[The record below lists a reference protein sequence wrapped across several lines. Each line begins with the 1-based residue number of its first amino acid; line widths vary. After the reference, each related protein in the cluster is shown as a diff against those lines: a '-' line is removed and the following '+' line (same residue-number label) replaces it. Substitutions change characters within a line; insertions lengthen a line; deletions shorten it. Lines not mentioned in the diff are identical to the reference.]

1 MENNM
6 INNYTHTT
14 TEHATIIAR
23 TALRTC
29 AAKAGRAEKIDNMRA
44 ALGGRDA
51 AAMRMYGRAMDDT
64 DAYDA
69 LRVQPLTD
77 AADLVQVAALAI
89 IECAAPCIAAAI
101 AADAAYILPDAVRK
115 AAYKAVHKAIYTA
128 AVRPALRDTYIEDM
142 AHTDDGMEVSDPEY
156 IKVTRYYDIHDW
168 ADYAVTMDML
178 EQIRPL
184 LRERAALILDYRMQ
198 GLSVTAIA
206 DKLGVS
212 QQAVSAQL
220 KRIQD
225 KAITLWPDEIRAF
238 KL

>member
-1 MENNM
+1 MKHTNH
-6 INNYTHTT
+6 THTT
-14 TEHATIIAR
+14 SEHAIIIAK

-29 AAKAGRAEKIDNMRA
+29 AMKAGRSEKIDNMRA
-44 ALGGRDA
+44 ALAGRDA
-51 AAMRMYGRAMDDT
+51 ATIRTYER
-64 DAYDA
+64 AYDDA
-69 LRVQPLTD
+69 AAYDEGYIQPLTD

-101 AADAAYILPDAVRK
+101 AADKPYILPDAVRK
-115 AAYKAVHKAIYTA
+115 AAYKAVHKAIYAA

-156 IKVTRYYDIHDW
+156 IKVTRYYDVHDW

-184 LRERAALILDYRMQ
+184 LKDKQKAVLHYRLQ
-198 GLSVTAIA
+198 GMSVTAIA
-206 DKLGVS
+206 ERLGVT
-212 QQAVSAQL
+212 QQAISDTL
-220 KRIQD
+220 KRIRV
-225 KAITLWPDEIRAF
+225 KASTLWPDETRAF

>member
-1 MENNM
+1 M

-44 ALGGRDA
+44 ALAGRDA
-51 AAMRMYGRAMDDT
+51 AAMRMYGRAMNDT
-64 DAYDA
+64 NAYDA

-89 IECAAPCIAAAI
+89 IECAAPCIATAI
-101 AADAAYILPDAVRK
+101 AGDEPYILPDAVRK
-115 AAYKAVHKAIYTA
+115 AAYKAVHKAIYAA

-142 AHTDDGMEVSDPEY
+142 AHTDDGAEIVDPEY
-156 IKVTRYYDIHDW
+156 IKVTRYYDVHDW
-168 ADYAVTMDML
+168 ADYMITTDML
-178 EQIRPL
+178 EQIKPL
-184 LRERAALILDYRMQ
+184 LTRAERAVLNYRMQ
-198 GLSVTAIA
+198 GLSGDAIA
-206 DKLGVS
+206 ERLGVS
-212 QQAVSAQL
+212 KQ
-220 KRIQD
+220 RISNIRRNIQRI
-225 KAITLWPDEIRAF
+225 ATRIWPDETRAF

>member
-1 MENNM
+1 MLYNH
-6 INNYTHTT
+6 THTT
-14 TEHATIIAR
+14 IEHATIIAR

-29 AAKAGRAEKIDNMRA
+29 AAKAGRSEKIDNMRA
-44 ALGGRDA
+44 ALAGRDA
-51 AAMRMYGRAMDDT
+51 ATIRTYER
-64 DAYDA
+64 AYDDIA
-69 LRVQPLTD
+69 AYDKGYIQPLTD

-101 AADAAYILPDAVRK
+101 AADEPYILPDTVRK
-115 AAYKAVHKAIYTA
+115 AAYKAVHKAIYAA
-128 AVRPALRDTYIEDM
+128 AVRTALRDIYIEDM

-156 IKVTRYYDIHDW
+156 IKVTRYYDVHDW
-168 ADYAVTMDML
+168 ADYMITTDML
-178 EQIRPL
+178 EQIKPL
-184 LRERAALILDYRMQ
+184 LRERAALILNYRMQ

-206 DKLGVS
+206 AKMGVT

-225 KAITLWPDEIRAF
+225 KAITLWPDETRAF

>member
-1 MENNM
+1 MTNT
-6 INNYTHTT
+6 NYTHTT

-51 AAMRMYGRAMDDT
+51 AAMRMYGRTMDDT

-89 IECAAPCIAAAI
+89 IETGAPCIAAAI
-101 AADAAYILPDAVRK
+101 AADTAYILPDAVRK
-115 AAYKAVHKAIYTA
+115 AAYKAVHKAIYAA

-156 IKVTRYYDIHDW
+156 IKVTRYYDVHNW

-184 LRERAALILDYRMQ
+184 LRERAALILNYRMQ
-198 GLSVTAIA
+198 GISVTAIA
-206 DKLGVS
+206 AKMGVT

-225 KAITLWPDEIRAF
+225 KAITLWPDETRAF

>member
-1 MENNM
+1 MN
-6 INNYTHTT
+6 NNYTHTT

-44 ALGGRDA
+44 ALAGRDA
-51 AAMRMYGRAMDDT
+51 AAMRMYGRATDDV

-115 AAYKAVHKAIYTA
+115 AAYKAVHKAIYAA

-156 IKVTRYYDIHDW
+156 IKVTRYYDVHDW

-184 LRERAALILDYRMQ
+184 LRERAALILNYRMQ
-198 GLSVTAIA
+198 GISVTAIA
-206 DKLGVS
+206 AKMGVT

-225 KAITLWPDEIRAF
+225 KAITLWPDETRAF

>member
-1 MENNM
+1 MKHTNH
-6 INNYTHTT
+6 THTT
-14 TEHATIIAR
+14 SEHATIIAR

-29 AAKAGRAEKIDNMRA
+29 AMKAGRSEKIDNMRS
-44 ALGGRDA
+44 ALAGRDA
-51 AAMRMYGRAMDDT
+51 ATIRTYER
-64 DAYDA
+64 AYDDIA
-69 LRVQPLTD
+69 AYDEGYIQPLTD
-77 AADLVQVAALAI
+77 AADLMQVAALAI
-89 IECAAPCIAAAI
+89 IEADAPCIAAAI
-101 AADAAYILPDAVRK
+101 AADRPYILPDAVRK
-115 AAYKAVHKAIYTA
+115 AAYKAVHKAIYAA

-168 ADYAVTMDML
+168 ADYMITADML
-178 EQIRPL
+178 EQIKPL
-184 LRERAALILDYRMQ
+184 LRERAALILNYRMQ
-198 GLSVTAIA
+198 GISVTAIA
-206 DKLGVS
+206 AKMGVT

>member
-1 MENNM
+1 MTHTNH
-6 INNYTHTT
+6 THTT

-44 ALGGRDA
+44 ALAGRDA
-51 AAMRMYGRAMDDT
+51 ATIRTYER
-64 DAYDA
+64 AYDDIA
-69 LRVQPLTD
+69 AYDEGYIQPLTD

-101 AADAAYILPDAVRK
+101 AGDEPYILPDAVRK
-115 AAYKAVHKAIYTA
+115 AAYKAVHKAIYAA
-128 AVRPALRDTYIEDM
+128 AVRPALRDIYIEDM

-156 IKVTRYYDIHDW
+156 IKVTRYYDVHDW

-178 EQIRPL
+178 GQIKPL
-184 LRERAALILDYRMQ
+184 LTRAERAVLHYRMQ
-198 GLSVTAIA
+198 GLSGDAMA
-206 DKLGVS
+206 ERLGVS
-212 QQAVSAQL
+212 KQ
-220 KRIQD
+220 RISNIRRNIQRI
-225 KAITLWPDEIRAF
+225 ATRIWPDETRAF

>member
-1 MENNM
+1 M

>member
-1 MENNM
+1 M
-6 INNYTHTT
+6 ITNHTHTT
-14 TEHATIIAR
+14 TEHATIITR

-44 ALGGRDA
+44 ALAGRDA
-51 AAMRMYGRAMDDT
+51 ATMRTYERAYDDIA
-64 DAYDA
+64 AYDA
-69 LRVQPLTD
+69 GYVQPLTD

-89 IECAAPCIAAAI
+89 IECAAPCIADAI

-115 AAYKAVHKAIYTA
+115 AAYKAVHKAIYAA

-142 AHTDDGMEVSDPEY
+142 AHTDDGMEISDPEY
-156 IKVTRYYDIHDW
+156 IKVTRYYDVHNW
-168 ADYAVTMDML
+168 TDYAVTMDML
-178 EQIRPL
+178 DQIRPL
-184 LRERAALILDYRMQ
+184 IRERAALILNYRMQ

-206 DKLGVS
+206 AKMGVT

-225 KAITLWPDEIRAF
+225 KAITLWPDETRAF

>member
-1 MENNM
+1 MN
-6 INNYTHTT
+6 NNYTHTT

-44 ALGGRDA
+44 ALAGRDA
-51 AAMRMYGRAMDDT
+51 AAMRMYGRAMDDV

-89 IECAAPCIAAAI
+89 IECAAPCIATAI
-101 AADAAYILPDAVRK
+101 AGDEPYILPDAVRK
-115 AAYKAVHKAIYTA
+115 AAYKAVHKAIYAA

-156 IKVTRYYDIHDW
+156 IKVTRYYDVHDW

-184 LRERAALILDYRMQ
+184 LRERAALILNYRMQ
-198 GLSVTAIA
+198 GISVTAIA
-206 DKLGVS
+206 AKMGVT

-225 KAITLWPDEIRAF
+225 KAITLWPDETRAF

>member
-1 MENNM
+1 MKH
-6 INNYTHTT
+6 THTT

-29 AAKAGRAEKIDNMRA
+29 ATKAGRSEKIDNMRA
-44 ALGGRDA
+44 ALAGRDA
-51 AAMRMYGRAMDDT
+51 ATMRTYER
-64 DAYDA
+64 AYDDVA
-69 LRVQPLTD
+69 AYDTGYVQPLTD

-89 IECAAPCIAAAI
+89 IEADAPCIATAI
-101 AADAAYILPDAVRK
+101 AADKPYILPDAIRK
-115 AAYKAVHKAIYTA
+115 AAYKAVHKAIYAA

-142 AHTDDGMEVSDPEY
+142 EHTDDGMEISDPEY
-156 IKVTRYYDIHDW
+156 IKVTRYYDVHDW
-168 ADYAVTMDML
+168 ADYMITADML

-184 LRERAALILDYRMQ
+184 LRERAALILNYRMQ

-206 DKLGVS
+206 AKMGVT

-225 KAITLWPDEIRAF
+225 KAITLWPDETRTF
-238 KL
+238 KV

>member
-1 MENNM
+1 MKHTNH
-6 INNYTHTT
+6 THTT
-14 TEHATIIAR
+14 SEHAIIIAK

-29 AAKAGRAEKIDNMRA
+29 AMKAGRSEKIDNMRA
-44 ALGGRDA
+44 ALAGRDA
-51 AAMRMYGRAMDDT
+51 ATMRTYER
-64 DAYDA
+64 AYDDA
-69 LRVQPLTD
+69 AAYDEGYIQPLTD

-101 AADAAYILPDAVRK
+101 AADKPYILPDAVRK
-115 AAYKAVHKAIYTA
+115 AAYKAVHKAIYAA

-156 IKVTRYYDIHDW
+156 IKVTRYYDVHDW

-184 LRERAALILDYRMQ
+184 LKDKQKAVLHYRLQ
-198 GLSVTAIA
+198 GMSVTAIA
-206 DKLGVS
+206 ERLGVT
-212 QQAVSAQL
+212 QQAISDTL
-220 KRIQD
+220 KRIRV
-225 KAITLWPDEIRAF
+225 KASTLWPDETRAF

>member
-1 MENNM
+1 MN
-6 INNYTHTT
+6 NNYTHTT

-44 ALGGRDA
+44 ALAGRDA
-51 AAMRMYGRAMDDT
+51 AAMRMYGRAMDDVN
-64 DAYDA
+64 AYDA

-77 AADLVQVAALAI
+77 ATDLIQVAALAI
-89 IECAAPCIAAAI
+89 IETAAPCIAAAI
-101 AADAAYILPDAVRK
+101 ATDAAYILPDAVRK
-115 AAYKAVHKAIYTA
+115 AAYKAVHKAIYAA

-156 IKVTRYYDIHDW
+156 IKVTRYYDVHDW

-184 LRERAALILDYRMQ
+184 LRERAALILNYRMQ
-198 GLSVTAIA
+198 GISVTAIA
-206 DKLGVS
+206 AKMGVT

-225 KAITLWPDEIRAF
+225 KAITLWPDETRAF

>member
-1 MENNM
+1 MNT
-6 INNYTHTT
+6 NYTHTT

-29 AAKAGRAEKIDNMRA
+29 AAKAGRAEKIDIMRT
-44 ALGGRDA
+44 ALAGRDA
-51 AAMRMYGRAMDDT
+51 AAMRMYGRAMDDV

-101 AADAAYILPDAVRK
+101 AADEPYILPDAVRK
-115 AAYKAVHKAIYTA
+115 AAYKAVHKAIYAA

-156 IKVTRYYDIHDW
+156 IKVTRYYDVHDW

-206 DKLGVS
+206 ERLGVS

-225 KAITLWPDEIRAF
+225 KAIMLWPDETRTF

>member
-1 MENNM
+1 MTHTNH
-6 INNYTHTT
+6 THTT

-29 AAKAGRAEKIDNMRA
+29 AMKAGRSEKIDNMRA
-44 ALGGRDA
+44 ALAGRDA
-51 AAMRMYGRAMDDT
+51 ATMRMYGRAIDDT
-64 DAYDA
+64 DEYDA

-77 AADLVQVAALAI
+77 AADLMQVAALAI
-89 IECAAPCIAAAI
+89 IEAGAPCIAAAI
-101 AADAAYILPDAVRK
+101 AADEPYILPDAIRK
-115 AAYKAVHKAIYTA
+115 AAYKAVHKAIYAA

-142 AHTDDGMEVSDPEY
+142 AHTDDGIEVSDPEY

-178 EQIRPL
+178 GQIRPL
-184 LRERAALILDYRMQ
+184 LRERAALILNYRMQ
-198 GLSVTAIA
+198 GISVTAIA
-206 DKLGVS
+206 AKMGVT

-225 KAITLWPDEIRAF
+225 KAITLWPDETRAF